1 MSASI
6 DGGLALAVSLAILGG
21 VWILRRLGRLP
32 DNPRFAAIAP
42 GRHSQLEGCRLAGFG
57 KRAAAWL
64 IDFTLI
70 AVVALVFGLALAI
83 QKSTDT
89 VNVHFD
95 PFDPAHGILDVV
107 LLVAYFGLMTYFGR
121 GQTPGKRLMKIRVVS
136 LTHEHLSLWHSVE
149 RALGY
154 AASALEA
161 GFGFWQYFVHPNHQT
176 VHDRIAET
184 IVIDASPDPGRAER
198 R

>member
-1 MSASI
+1 MNTSI
-6 DGGLALAVSLAILGG
+6 TGGLALAASLAILGG
-21 VWILRRLGRLP
+21 VWILRRLGHLP
-32 DNPRFAAIAP
+32 DNLRFAVTAP
-42 GRHSQLEGCRLAGFG
+42 GRRNQLEGCRLAGFR
-57 KRAAAWL
+57 KRAGAWL

-70 AVVALVFGLALAI
+70 AVVALAFEIALAI
-83 QKSTDT
+83 HKSTDT
-89 VNVHFD
+89 AIVSFN
-95 PFDPAHGILDVV
+95 PAHSILDGV
-107 LLVAYFGLMTYFGR
+107 LLVAYFGLLTYFGR

-184 IVIDASPDPGRAER
+184 IVIDASPDRAQPS
-198 R
+198 